1 MAFKLKYG
9 QRMNNSPIRLK
20 GEPTFDY
27 TKSSK
32 DLKGKYKSKRELN
45 KMEPFKTEVE
55 AKRSN
60 LKQGIKTAV
69 IPAVLGILASKTKFV
84 R

>member
-32 DLKGKYKSKRELN
+32 DHKSIYKSKKELN
-45 KMEPFKTEVE
+45 KMEPFKSERE
-55 AKRSN
+55 AK
-60 LKQGIKTAV
+60 
-69 IPAVLGILASKTKFV
+69 KTKV
-84 R
+84 QKGIRKGG